1 MNRRGNK
8 KKSVLMVASFGGHWV
23 QLRRLEPAFSD
34 YKLIYVTTEKSCQSQ
49 LDNCGFYVVTDAA
62 LDSKLKMI
70 RMALEVFFVVLK
82 NRPTVV
88 VSTGAAPGFFS
99 LVFGRMLGARTIW
112 VDSIANVQ
120 HMSVSGLKVRPF
132 ADLWLTQWEHLAKK
146 NGPYYRGK
154 VL

>member
-1 MNRRGNK
+1 MNRRGDK
-8 KKSVLMVASFGGHWV
+8 KVVLMVASFGGHWF

-34 YKLIYVTTEKSCQSQ
+34 YKSIYVTTEKSCQSQ
-49 LDNCGFYVVTDAA
+49 LDGCGFYVVTDAA
-62 LDSKLKMI
+62 LDSKLKLI
-70 RMALEVFFVVLK
+70 RMVLEVFFVVMK
-82 NRPTVV
+82 TRPTVV

-120 HMSVSGLKVRPF
+120 HLSVSGQKVRRF
-132 ADLWLTQWEHLAKK
+132 ASLWLTQWEHLAKK

-154 VL
+154 IL

>member
-1 MNRRGNK
+1 
-8 KKSVLMVASFGGHWV
+8 MVASFGGHWV
-23 QLRRLEPAFSD
+23 QLRRLEPAFYD
-34 YKLIYVTTEKSCQSQ
+34 YKLIYVTTDKSCQ

-70 RMALEVFFVVLK
+70 RMALEVFWVVLK
-82 NRPTVV
+82 TRPSVV

-99 LVFGRMLGARTIW
+99 LVFGRLLGAKTIW
-112 VDSIANVQ
+112 VDSMANVE
-120 HMSVSGLKVRPF
+120 HMSVSGLKVRRF
-132 ADLWLTQWEHLAKK
+132 ASLWLTQWEHLAKK